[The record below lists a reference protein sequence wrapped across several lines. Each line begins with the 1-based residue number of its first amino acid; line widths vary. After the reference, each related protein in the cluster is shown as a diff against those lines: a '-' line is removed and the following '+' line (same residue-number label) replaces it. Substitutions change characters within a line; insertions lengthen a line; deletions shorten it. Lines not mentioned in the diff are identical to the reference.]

1 MGIYNS
7 SVDIARHYMP
17 YVVRGRFVY
26 SIFGLTRIPPKF
38 EIKIMYNSVIMTAT
52 DWAQFILA
60 LLSIGAIIIGAI
72 RWYIK
77 IQIKPIA
84 EAVEDI
90 RSETKTNGGT
100 SMRDEIKAIKIEQ
113 EDAKVLRKATSD
125 KLDHMYDVLLDFV
138 SRSK

>member
-1 MGIYNS
+1 MLSGVGLYTL
-7 SVDIARHYMP
+7 
-17 YVVRGRFVY
+17 F
-26 SIFGLTRIPPKF
+26 FGLTRIPPKF
-38 EIKIMYNSVIMTAT
+38 KIKIMYNRFIMTTT

-60 LLSIGAIIIGAI
+60 LLSIGAIIVSSI

-90 RSETKTNGGT
+90 RAETKTNGGT

-125 KLDHMYDVLLDFV
+125 KLDHMYDLFV
-138 SRSK
+138 DYVSKNSK